1 MSRKSRQKKG
11 RSILAKLPPVGV
23 LVFLLV
29 VGLGMGPLSLSAP
42 WTSRPVAYED
52 TIPLTATIERVTGD
66 YEYHRRRGW
75 DLDEIHLYFI
85 DHDRLYISSKV
96 SRESLL
102 EKLEAYPAGTVFDM
116 RLEPNGINVMTLS
129 VDGVEILSYAA
140 ACRAIRTDNGLGFAL
155 GIFMLIMAGY
165 AAWGLFM
172 TWKYRR
178 LA

>member
-96 SRESLL
+96 SPNPCWRSL
-102 EKLEAYPAGTVFDM
+102 KPIPPARSSTCGWNPT
-116 RLEPNGINVMTLS
+116 
-129 VDGVEILSYAA
+129 
-140 ACRAIRTDNGLGFAL
+140 AL
-155 GIFMLIMAGY
+155 
-165 AAWGLFM
+165 
-172 TWKYRR
+172 T
-178 LA
+178 